1 MSMFVHFLFFFFR
14 PVVVTDTGSVMSQKH
29 GIFGYRACQSKTQF
43 FEKFFVPRDSSP
55 QKPLVNEVSAHFFIF
70 EILAVFLLY
79 QNQSKISIFGTS
91 LEFIPLQLDSPNNF
105 YSIHWAE
112 FNYLHTHNQSI
123 IICYG
128 FYRNVNLDLIL

>member
-1 MSMFVHFLFFFFR
+1 MSMFVHFLYFFFR

-29 GIFGYRACQSKTQF
+29 GIFGYRACQSKTHF

-79 QNQSKISIFGTS
+79 KSFLIMLTCS
-91 LEFIPLQLDSPNNF
+91 LLLITILVHVSLCPNVQQLTKHEFTWVYPSNVWKDATKSDR
-105 YSIHWAE
+105 
-112 FNYLHTHNQSI
+112 FNTFSH
-123 IICYG
+123 
-128 FYRNVNLDLIL
+128 